1 MLDENNK
8 LLLGGIFIYS
18 DIKNNFF
25 HGNFNG
31 ITYISDPLQTNN
43 FFYTDKTLSGY
54 VNYET
59 VFNDKWEG
67 KIGLRVENFEAK
79 GKTDSNESISNTKN
93 TYLFPSLSLL
103 FISNE
108 NNEFSLD
115 INSYI
120 NRPTYAQLNPFIKYN
135 SSNSYS
141 ISNPNLLPTLTH
153 EITLAYSL
161 KSIFLVNFIYAYDKN
176 LLENFDILLPNNNI
190 QVTTS
195 NYGKGNDFNAN
206 LLYTNNFFNKNWN
219 FTASF
224 DYIYSDS
231 KGYYNDYNMSFSNN
245 SYSFKLK
252 NQILLS
258 QSKNLN
264 MSFVYGYKS
273 SNKTIYGNLNNLHS
287 LELEFTKS
295 YKDFNFSLNAFD
307 ILRTDLKIS
316 ESKEMYNFYKKIDYF
331 KNYSIGIRY
340 NFGNNKVKKIEEK
353 KSEIN
358 KRLL

>member
-1 MLDENNK
+1 
-8 LLLGGIFIYS
+8 
-18 DIKNNFF
+18 
-25 HGNFNG
+25 
-31 ITYISDPLQTNN
+31 
-43 FFYTDKTLSGY
+43 
-54 VNYET
+54 
-59 VFNDKWEG
+59 
-67 KIGLRVENFEAK
+67 
-79 GKTDSNESISNTKN
+79 
-93 TYLFPSLSLL
+93 
-103 FISNE
+103 
-108 NNEFSLD
+108 
-115 INSYI
+115 
-120 NRPTYAQLNPFIKYN
+120 
-135 SSNSYS
+135 
-141 ISNPNLLPTLTH
+141 
-153 EITLAYSL
+153 
-161 KSIFLVNFIYAYDKN
+161 